1 MERPAEGI
9 RYSDLLPPP
18 SPHSIP
24 WHLGARL
31 RAVLLLS
38 LTGCVTSPDLPAP
51 AVIEIVSGDN
61 QIQGRG
67 RSLHEPIVVRALD
80 DLGAVMPG
88 VTIEFSAGPRN
99 GITEPRKAVTDSVGE
114 AATMWLLGDIAGTH
128 TLFASAP
135 ERGGPSIQIT
145 ATARPGDFDIQI
157 VADTAISSE
166 RLAAIRAGAERWTA
180 VIVGDVPDEPF
191 EQGFVPAH
199 HCEGIEQLVIPP
211 GGAVDDVLLGI
222 RYEEEPEI
230 AMRMGIC
237 ALRNT
242 APRPL
247 ILYWS
252 MSPEILDRAGEN
264 LEGWAAHRIGH
275 LLGFGWQWG
284 NQLRNWARRDG
295 LGADTHLPD
304 PLVIAAFDAAGGV
317 DWSGSKVPVE
327 NAQEGEVD
335 IHWRGS
341 VMGDE
346 LMGPEGLAGGPF
358 KAFNQ
363 LPLSEITVQSM
374 ATIGYEVDT
383 SKADAYALPPPGATS
398 ATDTATP
405 GGDPGT
411 DVRLRTVEIRD
422 ETGRLVGVIQ
432 RW

>member
-191 EQGFVPAH
+191 E
-199 HCEGIEQLVIPP
+199 
-211 GGAVDDVLLGI
+211 
-222 RYEEEPEI
+222 R
-230 AMRMGIC
+230 
-237 ALRNT
+237 
-242 APRPL
+242 
-247 ILYWS
+247 S
-252 MSPEILDRAGEN
+252 MSPEILDWAGDN